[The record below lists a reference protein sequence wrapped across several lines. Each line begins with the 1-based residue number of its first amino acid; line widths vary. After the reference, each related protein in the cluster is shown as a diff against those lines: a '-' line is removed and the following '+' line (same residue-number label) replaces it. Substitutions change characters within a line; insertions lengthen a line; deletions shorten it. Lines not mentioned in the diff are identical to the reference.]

1 MRPGLLNNG
10 PPSGRARALVQPKD
24 WRAGSVSRADV
35 ADFLAKQVADAA
47 YVGKTPEL
55 IA

>member
-1 MRPGLLNNG
+1 MI
-10 PPSGRARALVQPKD
+10 
-24 WRAGSVSRADV
+24 SRADV
-35 ADFLAKQVADAA
+35 ADFLAKQVADTA